1 MFQTIIKKTI
11 QDFSM
16 LSNIPLSYN
25 INTILNGQETIN
37 NTARCLHQTQG
48 PVGFDGDITTES
60 TICVNRIK
68 SPDGTDSRV
77 T

>member
-1 MFQTIIKKTI
+1 
-11 QDFSM
+11 M

-48 PVGFDGDITTES
+48 PVGFDGDITKHYLCE
-60 TICVNRIK
+60 IIK
-68 SPDGTDSRV
+68 LNPLMELIGV